1 LNKTSESCSN
11 YLTVIN
17 EAEEKVEKRWKK
29 CKLSDSVNNSSTLSL
44 HISVYENSF
53 DSVSYQF
60 GNKKEKSL
68 KVEKLKSINA
78 STFVIQNPF
87 EFPRQ
92 QNNETSQPESSQF
105 RASQRLINPFTT
117 PGYKSIF

>member
-1 LNKTSESCSN
+1 MFITI
-11 YLTVIN
+11 IN

-29 CKLSDSVNNSSTLSL
+29 CEISDSINSSTLSL
-44 HISVYENSF
+44 HISIYENSF
-53 DSVSYQF
+53 DTVSNQF

-68 KVEKLKSINA
+68 KVEKFKSIIA

-92 QNNETSQPESSQF
+92 QNNEISQPESSQF
-105 RASQRLINPFTT
+105 IASQRLINPFTT

>member
-78 STFVIQNPF
+78 STFVIQVILKKF
-87 EFPRQ
+87 
-92 QNNETSQPESSQF
+92 
-105 RASQRLINPFTT
+105 
-117 PGYKSIF
+117 IF